1 VATGPPPLFLVPS
14 KLGCTQRREPMR
26 KPKQTSE
33 TEAPGGDARATLGTK
48 IPLDLMGR
56 LRLLA
61 ARVSMQE
68 GRRVTIEALVEEA
81 LRDLLEKRKG

>member
-1 VATGPPPLFLVPS
+1 
-14 KLGCTQRREPMR
+14 MR
-26 KPKQTSE
+26 KPKDTSQ
-33 TEAPGGDARATLGTK
+33 PDPQGGEARATLGTK

-61 ARVSMQE
+61 ARVSMEE

-81 LRDLLEKRKG
+81 LRDLLVKRKG